1 MKWLQLIKVFAA
13 HAVWSLT
20 NRSTAGR
27 IVVSSL
33 SSPDENVR
41 TIAGML
47 IVKRGKAA
55 LPLLREALGSR
66 HALTMVL
73 PILGDIGSASD
84 AIDVAQFVGD
94 SDATVDK
101 AARAAFYLL
110 KVK

>member
-73 PILGDIGSASD
+73 PILGDIGSASA

-101 AARAAFYLL
+101 AARAALILL